1 MTTGTEGGASA
12 SSLGNAAVSF
22 DTQGA
27 TVESVAARAARCYPA
42 FASLSDQTRAVLLRE
57 LAAALEAHR
66 APLVEIADRET
77 ALGPQRLSGE
87 IDRTAF
93 QLRAFADYVSHGAH
107 RRTVRQPAVSGPP
120 PQGRPAL
127 VRTHVPIGPVVVF
140 APSNFPF
147 AFSVLG
153 GDTASALAAG
163 NPVIVKGHRG
173 HPELSV
179 AMWRIA
185 QDVIRT
191 QGLPE
196 DVLQLVQ
203 GASREQGVALVTA
216 PEIAAVGFT
225 GSLAAGRELLRA
237 INAREVPIPFYGELS
252 SINPIVGF
260 PGALEASGPDLAARL
275 AGSIT
280 LGSGQFCTSPG
291 VLLLLEHPASRT
303 FLDLLADRLQQ
314 SPTHPML
321 TPGIREQFEQ
331 RVAHVTADPL
341 VSSRTGGA
349 STGTGPMPTLVEV
362 RADQFLRDPRLREEI
377 FGPFCVAVT
386 ARDVAELVEV
396 LDATGGNLTTTIW
409 ADRTDRALARPVVE
423 KALTMAGRVLF
434 AGVPTG
440 VAVTAAQQH
449 GGPWPSSSR
458 PDTTSVGLAAIAR
471 FMRPVALQDLP
482 EGVDLLPAGLA
493 EALAATSSDV
503 TG

>member
-1 MTTGTEGGASA
+1 MSG
-12 SSLGNAAVSF
+12 
-22 DTQGA
+22 
-27 TVESVAARAARCYPA
+27 TVEAVAARAARCYPA
-42 FASLSDQTRAVLLRE
+42 FASLTDKSRATLLQE
-57 LAAALEAHR
+57 LASALEVRR
-66 APLVEIADRET
+66 APLVETADRET
-77 ALGPQRLSGE
+77 ALGPQRLSSE

-93 QLRAFADYVSHGAH
+93 QLRAFADYVVNGAH

-127 VRTHVPIGPVVVF
+127 IRTHVPIGPVVVF

-179 AMWRIA
+179 AVWEIA
-185 QDVIRT
+185 QDVIRG

-196 DVLQLVQ
+196 DVLQLVR
-203 GASREQGVALVTA
+203 GASRAQGVALVTA

-225 GSLAAGRELLRA
+225 GSLAAGRDLLRA
-237 INAREVPIPFYGELS
+237 INSREVPIPFYGELS
-252 SINPIVGF
+252 SVNPVVGF
-260 PGALEASGPDLAARL
+260 PGALGADGPDLAAKL

-291 VLLLLEHPASRT
+291 ILLLLEHPASRT
-303 FLDLLADRLQQ
+303 FLDLLADRLRL

-321 TPGIREQFEQ
+321 TPGIREEFEQ
-331 RVAHVTADPL
+331 RVSHVTGDPH

-349 STGTGPMPTLVEV
+349 STGTGPLPTLVEV
-362 RADQFLRDPRLREEI
+362 RAERFLRDAELREEV
-377 FGPFCVAVT
+377 FGPYCVAIT
-386 ARDVAELVEV
+386 ARDVTEMVAV

-409 ADRTDRALARPVVE
+409 ADRTDSALARTVVE
-423 KALTMAGRVLF
+423 KALTTAGRVLF

-458 PDTTSVGLAAIAR
+458 PDTTSVGLAAITR
-471 FMRPVALQDLP
+471 FMRPIALQDLP
-482 EGVDLLPAGLA
+482 EGFDVLPAGLHD
-493 EALAATSSDV
+493 ALARTP
-503 TG
+503 